1 MATCYSIG
9 SPARFYHIEGDD
21 EAGADA
27 ALEVLATALR
37 AEERSAY
44 YPSYFAPEHAHCDL
58 LGYVCASIE
67 LLAQY
72 ENTAILAR
80 SYFRSLGQRPYPCRT
95 AIRVASAVGRNT
107 DWGRGDAV
115 RRHLA
120 KPPRCRSLPI
130 PPRFCPWG
138 DGIRHNVNLC
148 I

>member
-1 MATCYSIG
+1 MATCCPIG

-37 AEERSAY
+37 SEGCSAY
-44 YPSYFAPEHAHCDL
+44 YSSYSAPEHAHCDV

-95 AIRVASAVGRNT
+95 ALRVASAVGRNT
-107 DWGRGDAV
+107 D
-115 RRHLA
+115 
-120 KPPRCRSLPI
+120 
-130 PPRFCPWG
+130 
-138 DGIRHNVNLC
+138 
-148 I
+148 